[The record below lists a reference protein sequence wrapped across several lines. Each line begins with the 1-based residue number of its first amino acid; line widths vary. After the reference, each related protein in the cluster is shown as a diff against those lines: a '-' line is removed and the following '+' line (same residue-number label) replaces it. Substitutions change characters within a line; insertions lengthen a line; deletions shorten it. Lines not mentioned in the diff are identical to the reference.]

1 MPVAAEK
8 QSPEPAVV
16 PLPRRGRVWIILVLA
31 LALFALGSV
40 IVGIATRPA
49 GEDVVHVA
57 GISDA
62 QGTFSGMPQAGD
74 RLGSAD
80 APVSIQVFNDLQCSN
95 CRSDFLATI
104 PTLAEKYARPGDV
117 KLLMRHYSV
126 AQNPLELGFFGA
138 EAAAEQGYG
147 WQYTYLFFRNQDEAE
162 RFGIGDEFMA
172 SLAGSIGELDVPEWE
187 RVLDRERGAD
197 GPVAQRLEGYDQL
210 GADLGIRTRQAAI
223 VSGPGGHAHAS
234 GRPDFGAD
242 RSRDRGRSV
251 VATLVWD
258 NRPLSGRGA
267 AW

>member
-1 MPVAAEK
+1 MGSMPATAEN
-8 QSPEPAVV
+8 QSPEPVAV
-16 PLPRRGRVWIILVLA
+16 PIPRRGRIWVVLVLA

-57 GISDA
+57 GITDA
-62 QGTFSGMPQAGD
+62 QSTFSGMPQAGD
-74 RLGSAD
+74 RLGSSD

-95 CRSDFLATI
+95 CRDDFLETI
-104 PTLAEKYARPGDV
+104 PTLAEDYARPGDV

-162 RFGIGDEFMA
+162 RFGVGDEFMA

-187 RVLDRERGAD
+187 RVLGRERASD

-210 GADLGIRTRQAAI
+210 GGDLGIRTRQAAI
-223 VSGPGGHAHAS
+223 VSGPGGT
-234 GRPDFGAD
+234 R
-242 RSRDRGRSV
+242 
-251 VATLVWD
+251 TLQD
-258 NRPLSGRGA
+258 GPTLAQIEA
-267 AW
+267 AIEAVQ